1 MQPFGAAAEMQH
13 TIEGLL
19 ISSLHHADA
28 DTRSC
33 YSDVPPRTAGLD
45 APAQRSADM
54 QRALDA
60 LALAAPV
67 RGEVQPWVWLLRAVA
82 DTHQLHSVHCCI
94 CYLVRHCDRFRIMQR
109 AHMRPS
115 RFMNRQ
121 TFCRGLRRSK
131 LLCPMRCHQFL
142 GVRKFRHTFCDII
155 EGYQLMSNGML
166 HWFAGKD
173 CEEYCGRGRMAAAA
187 GARAGARHR
196 APTR

>member
-19 ISSLHHADA
+19 TSRLHHADA

-33 YSDVPPRTAGLD
+33 YSDVLPRTAGLD

-82 DTHQLHSVHCCI
+82 DAHQLHSVHCCI
-94 CYLVRHCDRFRIMQR
+94 CYLVRPCDRFRFMQR

-115 RFMNRQ
+115 IFMIRQ
-121 TFCRGLRRSK
+121 TFCRGPCRSK
-131 LLCPMRCHQFL
+131 LLCPMRCH
-142 GVRKFRHTFCDII
+142 H
-155 EGYQLMSNGML
+155 S
-166 HWFAGKD
+166 
-173 CEEYCGRGRMAAAA
+173 CECANSGT
-187 GARAGARHR
+187 HFVKS
-196 APTR
+196 